1 MPDFAVPHEH
11 LLSSAKAARGNKT
24 PELIKT
30 AAVES
35 DGYLA
40 AKSTATIPTM
50 LCPMMIAF
58 WILSWLQTSA
68 RSSSYCV
75 VVPYCSDRPL
85 VPYALRSRFIER
97 FR

>member
-11 LLSSAKAARGNKT
+11 LLSSARAARGNKT

-40 AKSTATIPTM
+40 ANSTATIPPM
-50 LCPMMIAF
+50 LCPMMITF
-58 WILSWLQTSA
+58 WILSWLQRSA
-68 RSSSYCV
+68 RSYAYCSM
-75 VVPYCSDRPL
+75 VPYFSDRPL
-85 VPYALRSRFIER
+85 FPYPLRSRLIER